1 MEAYDNDLKLFTDKY
16 DYYNGLLFNEDN
28 ERKKHLCNCFYDKR

>member
-16 DYYNGLLFNEDN
+16 DYYSGLLFNEDN
-28 ERKKHLCNCFYDKR
+28 EK